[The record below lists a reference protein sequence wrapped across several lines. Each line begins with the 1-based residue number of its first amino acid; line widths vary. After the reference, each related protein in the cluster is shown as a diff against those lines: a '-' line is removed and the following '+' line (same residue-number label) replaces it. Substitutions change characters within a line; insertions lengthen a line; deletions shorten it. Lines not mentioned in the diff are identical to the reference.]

1 MSIISTL
8 SGEAAGDDWAVNTW
22 CRRLR
27 CRHRSTAFDGRRDSG
42 SELLAALRFGKATC
56 ASDGRVADEG
66 DSVCASS
73 GIGSCACLAS
83 SA

>member
-8 SGEAAGDDWAVNTW
+8 SGEAVGDDRVVNTW

-27 CRHRSTAFDGRRDSG
+27 CRHRSIAFDGRRDSG
-42 SELLAALRFGKATC
+42 SELMAALRFGKATC
-56 ASDGRVADEG
+56 ASDGNEG

-73 GIGSCACLAS
+73 GISSCACLAS